1 MTSNSTLQLLA
12 RLWHH
17 LSRRRQRQL
26 GIVVIL
32 TFLSALAEMVSLGAV
47 LPFVGVLIAPQ
58 KVFSYPAI
66 SHLIQTWGITSP
78 AQLVAPLTIA
88 FIVAVLLSALFRIF
102 HCWVSTRVAYASGAD
117 LSSEVYYRTLHQPYQ
132 VHVARNTSS
141 LISNLTKV
149 EATIDSIFQVLT
161 LLSSVVLL
169 IAVTVAL
176 LLIDP
181 FVAITSMTGFAF
193 IYLLITRTSR
203 QRLRQ
208 NSQRIARERT
218 QAIKTLQEGLGGIR
232 DILLDGTQSLY
243 CKLYDQAD
251 RSLQY
256 ARGNNIYI
264 AISPRF
270 IVEGLGM
277 TLIAVIAYTISHG
290 EVATGIPAL
299 AALALGAQRLL
310 PALQQGYNAWANIL
324 GNRSSMGDVLTFLN
338 QPVQKHLQH
347 TPTAPLPFTQQFQ
360 CDNLRFRYSDNGPW
374 VLDGVDLTIPKGSR
388 IGFVGSTGS
397 GKSTLLDIV
406 MGLLAP
412 TTGRLLV
419 DGTPVNDSCIRAWQ
433 QNIAHVPQSIY
444 LADTTIAENIA
455 FGVPANA
462 IDMERVKKAAQQ
474 AQIAD
479 HIENQPNGYQATI
492 GERGVQLSGGQRQR
506 IGIARAFYKNASIL
520 IFDEATSALDNLTEK
535 SVMASIENLDRAC
548 TVLVIAHRLTTIQ
561 GCDTIVEL
569 SHGKIVAQ
577 GSYEELLT
585 KSPSFQ
591 KIASIK

>member
-1 MTSNSTLQLLA
+1 MNPNSTLQLLA

-66 SHLIQTWGITSP
+66 SHLIQAWGITSP
-78 AQLVAPLTIA
+78 AQLIAPLTIA
-88 FIVAVLLSALFRIF
+88 FIVAVLLSAALRIF
-102 HCWVSTRVAYASGAD
+102 HCWVTTRVAYASGAD
-117 LSSEVYYRTLHQPYQ
+117 LSSEVYYRTLYQPYQ
-132 VHVARNTSS
+132 VHVARNTSG
-141 LISNLTKV
+141 LISNLNKV

-181 FVAITSMTGFAF
+181 FVAITSMIGFAL
-193 IYLLITRTSR
+193 IYGLITRTSR

-218 QAIKTLQEGLGGIR
+218 QVIKTLQEGLGGIR
-232 DILLDGTQSLY
+232 DILLDGTQPLY
-243 CKLYDQAD
+243 CKLYDHAD

-256 ARGNNIYI
+256 ARGNNIFI

-277 TLIAVIAYTISHG
+277 TLIAGIAYTISHG
-290 EVATGIPAL
+290 EITTGIPAL

-310 PALQQGYNAWANIL
+310 PALQQGYYAWATVL
-324 GNRSSMGDVLTFLN
+324 GYRSSIHDVLTFLN
-338 QPVQKHLQH
+338 QPIQPHLQQ
-347 TPTAPLPFTQQFQ
+347 TPTAPLPFTQQLQ
-360 CDNLRFRYSDNGPW
+360 CNNLRFRYSENSSW
-374 VLDGVDLTIPKGSR
+374 VLDGVNLTISKGSR

-397 GKSTLLDIV
+397 GKSTLLDII
-406 MGLLAP
+406 MGLLTP
-412 TTGRLLV
+412 TTGSVVV
-419 DGTPVNDSCIRAWQ
+419 DGIPVTNDQIRAWQ

-444 LADTTIAENIA
+444 LADTTVAENIA

-479 HIENQPNGYQATI
+479 YIENQPNGYHATI

-506 IGIARAFYKNASIL
+506 IGIARAFYKNASML

-535 SVMASIENLDRAC
+535 SVMSSIESLNREC

-561 GCDTIVEL
+561 SCDSIIEL
-569 SHGKIVAQ
+569 SHGKVVAQ
-577 GSYEELLT
+577 GTYQELLAN
-585 KSPSFQ
+585 SPSFQ
-591 KIASIK
+591 KIASTK